1 MLHHGF
7 PEEGFHDT
15 KELYGLIFG
24 VVQRGYLICG
34 CRQGSFSGGGMPRQA
49 WGVPPDA
56 GAMPRT
62 ATYLVNGK
70 GFGQPRQ
77 RR

>member
-1 MLHHGF
+1 MDLLQIKAKLAQKKRR
-7 PEEGFHDT
+7 PT
-15 KELYGLIFG
+15 WL
-24 VVQRGYLICG
+24 
-34 CRQGSFSGGGMPRQA
+34 S
-49 WGVPPDA
+49 PDA

-70 GFGQPRQ
+70 GLGQLRQ